1 MKAIAATKYPNA
13 LAGFEKKALAEHEAV
28 IERGISVCEDVGN
41 ALRAINDGKLYRES
55 YKTFDAYVKERWNFA
70 KRRAYQLMDGAA
82 VIENVNN
89 CAQNGKPDPDI
100 PPPTKESH
108 TRELGKVE
116 PEKQAEV
123 WKEVVETA
131 PKADDGKPKI
141 TAAHVAEVVAQH
153 VEPEPETETPQQR
166 LCRADK
172 PLAKK
177 LWPAFDEHNN
187 FVSVRD
193 SINEALRT
201 IKELAA
207 SPAGAFIHL
216 QSVEADLNNAKKN
229 VTAYEP
235 YTTCPYCKG
244 KGCKSC
250 RTTGWI
256 PKLIYNQVPGEM
268 K

>member
-1 MKAIAATKYPNA
+1 MKAVATSVPNA
-13 LAGFEKKALAEHEAV
+13 LASFERKELAKHEEV
-28 IERGISVCEDVGN
+28 IEAGVQSFVDVGR
-41 ALRAINDGKLYRES
+41 ALFAIQQGKLYRES
-55 YKTFDAYVKERWNFA
+55 HKTFELYCKDRWQLP
-70 KRRAYQLMDGAA
+70 RSRAYQLIEGAT
-82 VIENVNN
+82 VVENVHHGGQIEPP
-89 CAQNGKPDPDI
+89 QN
-100 PPPTKESH
+100 ERQA
-108 TRELGKVE
+108 RELAKVE
-116 PEKQAEV
+116 PEKQAKV
-123 WKEVVETA
+123 WKEVVKTA
-131 PKADDGKPKI
+131 PKDDEGNPKV

-153 VEPEPETETPQQR
+153 VEPEPEPEKPKQR
-166 LCRADK
+166 MCRADK

-187 FVSVRD
+187 FVCVRD

-201 IKELAA
+201 IRQLAE

-244 KGCKSC
+244 KSCKSC
-250 RTTGWI
+250 RNTGWI

>member
-216 QSVEADLNNAKKN
+216 QSVEADLITQRRTSLPMSRTPPAR
-229 VTAYEP
+229 TARGRGASRAARP
-235 YTTCPYCKG
+235 AGFP
-244 KGCKSC
+244 S
-250 RTTGWI
+250 
-256 PKLIYNQVPGEM
+256 
-268 K
+268 